1 MKPIAELAVLLLCAS
16 PAAAGPLEK
25 ACRDRYE
32 NGSPREINRA
42 CGQCLEK
49 DPKNRLC
56 RQAIEFLKMR
66 PKLDI
71 EERKPTGEAARQ
83 SQQHYLSGMVYFQK
97 GDYEKARDEW
107 LLAKQLD
114 PTNADAEAGLEH
126 IDKLYGPVPVT
137 PR

>member
-1 MKPIAELAVLLLCAS
+1 MKPIAELAVLLLCAA

-32 NGSPREINRA
+32 NGSPREINRT
-42 CGQCLEK
+42 CGRCLEK

-56 RQAIEFLKMR
+56 RQAVEFLKMR
-66 PKLDI
+66 PKLDV
-71 EERKPTGEAARQ
+71 EERAPTGEAARQ
-83 SQQHYLSGMVYFQK
+83 SQQHYLSGMVYYQK

-107 LLAKQLD
+107 LLAKQFD
-114 PTNADAEAGLEH
+114 PANTDAEAGLVRLE
-126 IDKLYGPVPVT
+126 KLYGPALAK